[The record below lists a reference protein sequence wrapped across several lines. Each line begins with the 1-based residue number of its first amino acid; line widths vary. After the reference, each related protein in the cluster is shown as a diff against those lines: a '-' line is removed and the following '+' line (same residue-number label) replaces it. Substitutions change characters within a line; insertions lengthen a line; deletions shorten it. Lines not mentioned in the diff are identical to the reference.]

1 MAEDRNLATARAT
14 DPTDDD
20 DMTKAELQ
28 RRMEQA
34 REAITQTVTEIKD
47 TVTNQYQ
54 SVRETINETLD
65 WREQFRKR
73 PVAWSVGALSVGF
86 MTGYC
91 IAANLKGDGGGRND
105 YPSYEET
112 DIWNVGTP
120 VAAPSSGRAAE
131 AAPSRSYA
139 AQAVTGG
146 AHGSTEYA
154 QAAGDESQAGY
165 GSLSTKAAAAEVEQ
179 PSGPSLIERF
189 KETKAFD
196 RLQDEVSKLGDR
208 FIDQL
213 SSVGQE
219 VVLPALFGKIKELL
233 GVDLSDKQKQERGAQ
248 NKAVSAMG
256 GLSTDDQRTQGGA
269 A

>member
-14 DPTDDD
+14 ADDD

-34 REAITQTVTEIKD
+34 RETITQTVTEIKD

-54 SVRETINETLD
+54 SVRETITESLD

-86 MTGYC
+86 LTGYC
-91 IAANLKGDGGGRND
+91 VAANLKGDGGSRDD

-120 VAAPSSGRAAE
+120 MAAPRSRAE
-131 AAPSRSYA
+131 VAPSRSYA
-139 AQAVTGG
+139 AQSVAGG
-146 AHGSTEYA
+146 AHGSTEFA
-154 QAAGDESQAGY
+154 QAAASEASPATY
-165 GSLSTKAAAAEVEQ
+165 SSLSTIVPAAEPEQ

-213 SSVGQE
+213 STVGQE
-219 VVLPALFGKIKELL
+219 VVLPALFGKIKELF
-233 GVDLSDKQKQERGAQ
+233 GVDLSDKKKQERAAQ
-248 NKAVSAMG
+248 NKAVSDMG
-256 GLSTDDQRTQGGA
+256 DLSTDTDKRTQGGA